1 MSKHAVE
8 AYTDVLAIE
17 LASLGVEVAVV
28 EPGNYRSRIT
38 ENMIER
44 MREKGY
50 STEGS
55 MAKEQLDQVLSGPA
69 DRGRF
74 KEPDEVADAF
84 LHFLT
89 SDSPKRRYMVVP
101 NEGEA
106 NFTIRAH
113 IRRLVQLNED
123 QPYEFTRDEQMA
135 MIDEAMAAEND

>member
-1 MSKHAVE
+1 MLGVDLE
-8 AYTDVLAIE
+8 ALVDPAE
-17 LASLGVEVAVV
+17 RVEVAVV
-28 EPGNYRSRIT
+28 EPGNFKSRIT

-55 MAKEQLDQVLSGPA
+55 MAKERLDRVLSAPA
-69 DRGRF
+69 DRGQY

-101 NEGEA
+101 NEQEA

-113 IRRLVQLNED
+113 ILRLVQLNED
-123 QPYEFTRDEQMA
+123 QPYAFTRDELMA
-135 MIDEAMAAEND
+135 MIDEAMADSND